1 MLTQANL
8 AASKIQALMT
18 EMLRRDNSGNC
29 VINENEVDN
38 VLSNIKTLAGRR
50 RAWRV
55 DREAIRNDF
64 LNSLTKNKATMFI
77 PNSEPDVVETKNS
90 EEREDNELR
99 FNDEEQVQVH
109 VQEKKEKEMQ
119 SIMEYSVASS
129 LQQSTQMNPDP
140 EESWTVSNDSNPSY
154 KPPITN
160 NGPLLAKKNRSDEI
174 RVIQATV
181 SNGTVDSPFDIDSIL
196 FNGQNMDHV
205 HSE

>member
-1 MLTQANL
+1 MNL
-8 AASKIQALMT
+8 GSTM
-18 EMLRRDNSGNC
+18 RR
-29 VINENEVDN
+29 
-38 VLSNIKTLAGRR
+38 
-50 RAWRV
+50 
-55 DREAIRNDF
+55 AIRNDF

-109 VQEKKEKEMQ
+109 VQEKKEKEKEMQ
-119 SIMEYSVASS
+119 SIREYSVASS

-154 KPPITN
+154 KP
-160 NGPLLAKKNRSDEI
+160 KKNRSDEI

-181 SNGTVDSPFDIDSIL
+181 SNGTVDS
-196 FNGQNMDHV
+196 
-205 HSE
+205 